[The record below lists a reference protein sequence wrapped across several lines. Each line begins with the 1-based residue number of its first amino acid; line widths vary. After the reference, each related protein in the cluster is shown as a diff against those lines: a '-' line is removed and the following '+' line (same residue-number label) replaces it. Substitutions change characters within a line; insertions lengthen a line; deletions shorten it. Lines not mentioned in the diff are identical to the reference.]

1 MTAAAQLVQF
11 VGVKVGVPSLRHQ
24 STILKLE
31 LRQELDRIRGAVARI
46 EQQLVE
52 HYEEA
57 PPSPLSDE
65 AIVDQRSVPAPRDLF
80 LRLARNGAFPSHKVG
95 KRVVAQW
102 GAVRRALLG
111 GPGLNKAPRRDVTPA
126 VSEDD
131 GLDALRERM
140 GLASRGK

>member
-11 VGVKVGVPSLRHQ
+11 VGVKVGVPPPRHQ
-24 STILKLE
+24 STILKIE

-46 EQQLVE
+46 EQQLAE
-52 HYEEA
+52 HNEEA
-57 PPSPLSDE
+57 QPSPLSDE
-65 AIVDQRSVPAPRDLF
+65 AIVDQRSVPAPQDLF
-80 LRLARNGAFPSHKVG
+80 LRLARNGSFPSHKVG
-95 KRVVAQW
+95 KRIVAQW
-102 GAVRRALLG
+102 GDVRRALLG
-111 GPGLNKAPRRDVTPA
+111 GPGLNKASRRDVTPA